1 MKEKTTD
8 ELLNILQGCSN
19 LSHLE
24 DTLQILPEQSEYTF
38 TSYLSKLLIEKNIS
52 KAKVISEANLAR
64 TYGYQIFQGEKNPGR
79 DKIIAITFAMGLSL
93 EESNRLLTLA
103 HTNILYSKNKR
114 DAILIFAIENKY
126 SLRQVNDLL
135 YEMGEDIIE

>member
-64 TYGYQIFQGEKNPGR
+64 TYGYQIFQG
-79 DKIIAITFAMGLSL
+79 DLSI
-93 EESNRLLTLA
+93 RLLYQKEV
-103 HTNILYSKNKR
+103 HLYFRKNQSPH
-114 DAILIFAIENKY
+114 I
-126 SLRQVNDLL
+126 
-135 YEMGEDIIE
+135 